1 METRVDFVTLDWVS
15 YQQVVVDSAKGPPFP
30 CGSPIWESL
39 NKNTESLEVE
49 SARNY
54 Q

>member
-1 METRVDFVTLDWVS
+1 METQVDFVTLDWVS
-15 YQQVVVDSAKGPPFP
+15 YQVVVDSAKGAPFP
-30 CGSPIWESL
+30 CGFPICESL
-39 NKNTESLEVE
+39 NKNAESLEVE